1 MGSQAEYWTDI
12 YATTHEQR
20 LAQSIE
26 AARAELKDKYGLEA
40 EYLKWLQD
48 KSKML
53 EMERTKV
60 QQSLDEYSRS
70 RGGKVG
76 GAASSDDTAALLSVV
91 QQAGATIGREAGEAA
106 QRKLEAETAV
116 ESRYRLSGEQS
127 NAIGKAGN
135 YFSTIDMSAAR
146 TRQDVKQQI
155 QNAID
160 QIQPGTFAPG
170 SDAAKAAA
178 AELVI
183 RVDRALANNAI
194 YKGDPTL
201 KKDLETL
208 ATAKTGVPTVFA
220 EKTAV
225 DLDKQQAIDKAKKTV
240 GVTATFESSE
250 AARLAKSALEGKL
263 GGANPQE
270 ADAVAKWISSPA
282 GAAYMSELQ
291 KTGDY
296 KKALVASAKT
306 LGVEIPKNESGE
318 DILPPSGVLEQ
329 EVFQVEVAPG
339 ADPKKEPGAMRD
351 IRSILQSSGASFD
364 VAKFFD
370 AGFIDLYGRSKTLEK
385 DATETFKKLSTQW
398 DTLRETMPTEEAA
411 RRRGTEIY
419 EPISPGVGARR
430 REAAVRE
437 EEARMRD
444 VMRPSTGPGTV
455 DDFLASRLTTPSI
468 PEEQRVL
475 AGASAAAVR
484 FGAKTGAGSA
494 DDLGYR
500 MYSNVKERQLRDTTP
515 KALVQH
521 AADLA
526 GGDAKKRDEIL
537 QGYYQWA
544 LGEKQAL
551 ETRGRGERIEKV
563 EAPAPLLNPSEKTDN
578 TKFMDVSG
586 IKSEDINF

>member
-1 MGSQAEYWTDI
+1 MGTQADYWTDV

-20 LAQSIE
+20 LTQSMD
-26 AARAELKDKYGLEA
+26 AARAELKDRYALEGA
-40 EYLKWLQD
+40 YLKWLQT
-48 KSKML
+48 KT
-53 EMERTKV
+53 EMIETERSKV
-60 QQSLDEYSRS
+60 QSALDDYLSA
-70 RGGKVG
+70 RGSKAG
-76 GAASSDDTAALLSVV
+76 GTGSDDTAALLSVI

-106 QRKLEAETAV
+106 QRKLEAEAAV

-127 NAIGKAGN
+127 NAIGRAGGF
-135 YFSTIDMSAAR
+135 FSTVDMSAAR
-146 TRQDVKQQI
+146 TRDDIIKQI
-155 QNAID
+155 DNALNE
-160 QIQPGTFAPG
+160 IQPGTFSPG
-170 SDAAKAAA
+170 SDAAKTGAG
-178 AELVI
+178 ELVA
-183 RVDRALANNAI
+183 RMDRALQGNAI
-194 YKGDPTL
+194 YKSDPTIL
-201 KKDLETL
+201 ADIQKK
-208 ATAKTGVPTVFA
+208 ATSKLGVPEVFA
-220 EKTAV
+220 ARRAAEE
-225 DLDKQQAIDKAKKTV
+225 DKKQAISSAQKTV
-240 GVTATFESSE
+240 GVVATKESSD
-250 AARLAKSALEGKL
+250 AAKLAKDALKSKL
-263 GGANPQE
+263 GGAGERE
-270 ADAVAKWISSPA
+270 ADAVATWVSSPA

-296 KKALVASAKT
+296 NKALVAAA
-306 LGVEIPKNESGE
+306 GVLKIENAAE
-318 DILPPSGVLEQ
+318 LPPGALEQ
-329 EVFQVEVAPG
+329 QVFYTEVAPTAEEEKAG
-339 ADPKKEPGAMRD
+339 KSGAMRD
-351 IRSILQSSGASFD
+351 VRAILKDANASFD
-364 VAKFFD
+364 IVKFFD
-370 AGFIDLYGRSKTLEK
+370 PGFIDLYGRSKTLEQ
-385 DATETFKKLSTQW
+385 DATRTFGQLSKQW
-398 DTLRETMPTEEAA
+398 DTLRETLPTEEAA

-444 VMRPSTGPGTV
+444 KMRPSTGPGTV
-455 DDFLASRLTTPSI
+455 DDFLASRLTTPAI

-515 KALVQH
+515 RALVQH

-551 ETRGRGERIEKV
+551 EARKRETRIETT
-563 EAPAPLLNPSEKTDN
+563 EAPAPLLNPSDVKDN
-578 TKFMDVSG
+578 TKFKDISG